1 VKVAAII
8 AEYNPFHNGHLYQI
22 NTVKN
27 ELGADYCVVVMS
39 GDFMQRGIPALIDK
53 FERCKMALS
62 NGADIV
68 FELPVYFALGSAE
81 YFAGGAVSLI
91 DKLGVV
97 DFIHFGSECGDIS
110 ALEKC
115 AGIIA
120 DEPDEYKK
128 WLNIYLKE
136 GNSYPAAR
144 QHALKKH
151 AMKKLGANE
160 SVLSSPNNILGIE
173 YIKALIQRNS
183 NVKPATLTRLGE
195 GYSSGDINDTGF
207 ASANG
212 IRNALENGNTK
223 LHALKSHMPH
233 SSYEILN
240 NYLCAGNSFIYPN
253 DFSQLLIYKLLQASD
268 GKSSYSGFYDV
279 GEQLSNTLYNHVMDF
294 TNFNEFALG
303 CKSKNLTYTRVS
315 RSLMHILLDMTQ
327 NDADILKGNDYSSY
341 ARLLGFSPNG
351 QTLLKSIKAN
361 SSIPIVT
368 KPVNALKQLDKVSV
382 MSLAKDIHAANIYE
396 SVKQQKSPA
405 TGKIKNELTRQIIN
419 AYDF

>member
-1 VKVAAII
+1 MKVAAII

-22 NTVKN
+22 NTVK
-27 ELGADYCVVVMS
+27 EKLGADFCLVVMS

-53 FERCKMALS
+53 YERCKMALS

-81 YFAGGAVSLI
+81 YFAKGAVSLI

-97 DFIHFGSECGDIS
+97 DFVHFGSECGDIS
-110 ALEKC
+110 AMEKC
-115 AGIIA
+115 ASIIA

-144 QHALKKH
+144 QHALE
-151 AMKKLGANE
+151 KLGVNE

-173 YIKALIQRNS
+173 YIKALMQRKS
-183 NVKPATLTRLGE
+183 NIAPATLTRIGE
-195 GYSSGDINDTGF
+195 GYNSGDITDTEF

-223 LHALKSHMPH
+223 LHALKSHMPQGA
-233 SSYEILN
+233 YAVLDD
-240 NYLCAGNSFIYPN
+240 YYCKGNSFIYPN
-253 DFSQLLIYKLLQASD
+253 DFSQILIYKLLQAGND
-268 GKSSYSGFYDV
+268 KTAFAGFYDV
-279 GEQLSNTLYNHVMDF
+279 GEQLSNTIYNHIMDF
-294 TNFNEFALG
+294 TNFNEFALA
-303 CKSKNLTYTRVS
+303 CKSKNLTYTRVC

-327 NDADILKGNDYSSY
+327 KDSDLLKENGYSLY
-341 ARLLGFSPNG
+341 ARLLGFSQKG

-361 SSIPIVT
+361 SSIPIIT
-368 KPVNALKQLDKVSV
+368 KPVSALKQLDKVSV
-382 MSLAKDIHAANIYE
+382 MSLIKDIYAANIYE
-396 SVKQQKSPA
+396 SIKQQKSL
-405 TGKIKNELTRQIIN
+405 GNCKIKNELTQKIIK
-419 AYDF
+419 AV

>member
-1 VKVAAII
+1 MKVAAII

-22 NTVKN
+22 NTVK
-27 ELGADYCVVVMS
+27 EKLGADFCLVVMS

-53 FERCKMALS
+53 YERCKMALS

-81 YFAGGAVSLI
+81 YFANGAVSLI

-97 DFIHFGSECGDIS
+97 DFVHFGSECGDIS

-115 AGIIA
+115 ASIIA
-120 DEPDEYKK
+120 DEPEEYKK
-128 WLNIYLKE
+128 WLNTYLKE

-151 AMKKLGANE
+151 ALEKLGVNE

-173 YIKALIQRNS
+173 YIKALMQRKS
-183 NVKPATLTRLGE
+183 NIAPATLTRIGE
-195 GYSSGDINDTGF
+195 GYNSGDITDTEF

-223 LHALKSHMPH
+223 LHALKSHMPQGA
-233 SSYEILN
+233 YAVLDD
-240 NYLCAGNSFIYPN
+240 YYCKGNSFIYPN
-253 DFSQLLIYKLLQASD
+253 DFSQILIYKLLQAGND
-268 GKSSYSGFYDV
+268 KTAFAGFYDV
-279 GEQLSNTLYNHVMDF
+279 GEQLSNTIYNHVMDF
-294 TNFNEFALG
+294 TNFNEFALA
-303 CKSKNLTYTRVS
+303 CKSKNLTYTRVC

-327 NDADILKGNDYSSY
+327 KDSDLLKENDYSHY
-341 ARLLGFSPNG
+341 ARLLGFSQKG

-361 SSIPIVT
+361 SSIPIIT
-368 KPVNALKQLDKVSV
+368 KPVNALKQLDKVSA
-382 MSLAKDIHAANIYE
+382 MSLSKDIYAANIYE
-396 SVKQQKSPA
+396 SVKQQKSL
-405 TGKIKNELTRQIIN
+405 GNNKIKNELTQEIIK
-419 AYDF
+419 AV